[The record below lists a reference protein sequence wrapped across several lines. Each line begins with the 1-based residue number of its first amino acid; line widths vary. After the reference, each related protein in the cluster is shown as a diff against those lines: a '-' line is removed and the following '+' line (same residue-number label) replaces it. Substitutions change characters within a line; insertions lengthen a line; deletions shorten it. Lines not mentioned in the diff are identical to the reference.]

1 MEWINRLPCNEIYW
15 GVIPSINLVD
25 AINKMIQTLPKKR
38 TRPDWLKIKL
48 TTTGKFLETQ
58 KLIRENNL
66 NTVCEE
72 ARCPNIYECWGRQ
85 TATIMI
91 LGDTCTRS
99 CGFCSVKTGKPL
111 DIDTL
116 EPVRTGHTV
125 KAMNLRHVVI
135 TSVDRDDL
143 KNDYGADIWAET
155 IQQIRIQAPN
165 YSIEV
170 LTPDFRN
177 YAPAYKKVF
186 QAAPDIFS
194 HNVECVRR
202 ISKAVRPQ
210 SDWNRSLSILK
221 ASVEWGLK
229 TKTGM
234 MVGLGETD
242 SEVLVTM
249 QESADLGISIFNIG
263 QYLQPTLNHLPV
275 QRFVH
280 PDIFKM
286 YKEKGLGMGFAV
298 VESGPLVRSSYHA
311 GEQVRQLESVNN

>member
-1 MEWINRLPCNEIYW
+1 MTAQPTVKE
-15 GVIPSINLVD
+15 
-25 AINKMIQTLPKKR
+25 R

-48 TTTGKFLETQ
+48 TTSGKFLETR

-66 NTVCEE
+66 HTVCEE

-111 DIDTL
+111 ATDLL

-125 KAMNLRHVVI
+125 KAMKLRHVVI

-143 KNDYGADIWAET
+143 KNDYGADIWAKT
-155 IQQIRIQAPN
+155 IQQIRIQALN
-165 YSIEV
+165 CTIEV
-170 LTPDFRN
+170 LTPDFRD
-177 YAPAYKKVF
+177 YRPAFEKVF

-194 HNVECVRR
+194 HNIECVQR

-210 SDWNRSLSILK
+210 SDWNRSFAILRASID
-221 ASVEWGLK
+221 WGLQ

-234 MVGLGETD
+234 MVGLGEND
-242 SEVLVTM
+242 SEVLETM
-249 QESADLGISIFNIG
+249 QEIADLGISIFNIG

-286 YKEKGLGMGFAV
+286 YKEKALGMGFAV

-311 GEQVRQLESVNN
+311 DEQVQRLESINN